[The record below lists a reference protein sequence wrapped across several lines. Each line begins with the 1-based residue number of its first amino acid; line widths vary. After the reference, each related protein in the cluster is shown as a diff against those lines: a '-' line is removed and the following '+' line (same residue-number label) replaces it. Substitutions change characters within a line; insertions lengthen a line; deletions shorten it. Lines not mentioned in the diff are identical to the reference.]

1 MSHDDLMETI
11 AEIATELPPAHISAW
26 ADVLTSVDEP
36 SPALEA
42 ALIDA
47 RPGYAAS
54 RHAQQLVQA
63 WRATATTLPGAAIV
77 LALRSAARIQQQAAA
92 RRADLVISG
101 PTSPSVPVRLTSSV
115 VVEVIRAARSSL
127 LIVSFA
133 AYGVAEVIA
142 ELAAA
147 SARGVR
153 IDLVLEGTAADG
165 GALRG
170 LTGASAAFSQLADHA
185 TFWHWPAHRRPTAGK
200 SRSALH
206 AKIIAADTTT
216 ALISSA
222 NLTDRALSTNLEVGV
237 VLKDPGVVQRLI
249 LHFEALMNPSAGVLE
264 RTSPTPAG

>member
-1 MSHDDLMETI
+1 MTHDLLADVIADITTDLPPGH
-11 AEIATELPPAHISAW
+11 IATWATVLMSA
-26 ADVLTSVDEP
+26 DRP
-36 SPALEA
+36 SAAVEA
-42 ALIDA
+42 TLIDA
-47 RPGYAAS
+47 RPGYATS

-63 WRATATTLPGAAIV
+63 WQSTAPALPGTAVA
-77 LALRSAARIQQQAAA
+77 LALRSATRLQQQSAS
-92 RRADLVISG
+92 RRTDLVISG

-115 VVEVIRAARSSL
+115 VVEVIRAARRSL

-147 SARGVR
+147 SVRGVR
-153 IDLVLEGTAADG
+153 IDLILEGTSAAG
-165 GALRG
+165 GTLHG
-170 LTGASAAFSQLADHA
+170 PTGASAAFSQLTNSA

-206 AKIIAADTTT
+206 AKIIAADTAI

-237 VLKDPGVVQRLI
+237 VLKDPVVTQRLVQ
-249 LHFEALMNPSAGVLE
+249 HFEALMNPNAGVLE
-264 RTSPTPAG
+264 RTSPAG